1 MKLGSQRSMGCGA
14 AWLVAGAAIAC
25 GGAAGLAQTVE
36 APPFGTLTRAA
47 TPNDA
52 YFPDQWHL
60 ENRDA
65 NGFRLGVDLNARWAW
80 GFGRGAGVVVAVV
93 DNGVE
98 TGHPD
103 LAANMEGAPHFNF
116 DMGVANGDPQ
126 REEHNHGTAVAGLI
140 AAAGG
145 NGRGISG
152 IAPEA
157 RLASWVIYKTN
168 ASSSFVAADKM
179 AAMFRHENQRVAV
192 QNHSWAQATLK
203 LVRPSAAEEA
213 AIGEATRDGREG
225 KGVVM
230 VRAAGNIR
238 VEGRNANDDAY
249 VSDPRVIA
257 VGAARSD
264 GRVASYSNPGPC
276 LLVGAPSGDTG
287 FNFRSLLT
295 TDRAGSARG
304 YNQINFNNDLAD
316 YVFGSLGFEGTS
328 ASAPL
333 VSGICALMLSANPA
347 LSHREAQQILILAS
361 RHWDLADP
369 DLRATGAGFLFSHNL
384 GFGIP
389 DAALA
394 VTLARQWPVGAA
406 PLRTVERD
414 LPDGALAVPDAGL
427 RLAVAGEG
435 VPEALRSIVAA
446 PGLGP
451 LPISWA
457 APVPLADVGDGFGA
471 LPPGLAGKAALIR
484 RGGGAFADKIANV
497 ARAGAVLAV
506 VYNNEGTDEVRIMGG
521 TDFSAVPA
529 VFVGKSD
536 GEALAAWLAGNPGAQ
551 AGLSFAAAE
560 WSVEISDSLSL
571 EHVGLTLNWAH
582 ARRGDLR
589 VELISPSGAVSVMQ
603 RIGGDDSAVAEPWT
617 FYSTQHFFEPS
628 AGTWRARLLDQLP
641 GNTGSCAGGKL
652 LLRGRAIA
660 DGDRDGL
667 PDDWELA
674 RLGSISWKG
683 VDDSDGDGLSNMVE
697 WILKTDPASAPAPGP
712 ALRLQPAAPGV
723 LALSWPSHPFQV
735 RSVVASEE
743 LRAGV
748 AGEIAAPAMFPETR
762 LPVPTSGGPIGF
774 FWLK

>member
-1 MKLGSQRSMGCGA
+1 MKWFFPLPMSRGA
-14 AWLVAGAAIAC
+14 ARLAFVVAL
-25 GGAAGLAQTVE
+25 GGQGGWAQTVE
-36 APPFGTLTRAA
+36 VPPFGTLTRAA
-47 TPNDA
+47 APNDA
-52 YFPDQWHL
+52 YFSDQWHL
-60 ENRDA
+60 ENRDT
-65 NGFRLGVDLNARWAW
+65 NGFRLGVDLNAPWAW
-80 GFGRGAGVVVAVV
+80 GFGRGAGVIVAVV

-98 TGHPD
+98 TDHPD
-103 LAANMEGAPHFNF
+103 LAANMAGAPHFNF
-116 DMGVANGDPQ
+116 DMGVGIGDPQ

-140 AAAGG
+140 GAVAG

-152 IAPEA
+152 VAPEA
-157 RLASWVIYKTN
+157 RLASWVIYRTN
-168 ASSSFVAADKM
+168 ASSSFVPADKL
-179 AAMFRHENQRVAV
+179 AAMFRHEIQRVAV
-192 QNHSWAQATLK
+192 QNHSWAQATLR
-203 LVRPSAAEEA
+203 LVRPSAAEDE
-213 AIGEATRDGREG
+213 AIGEATRDGRAG
-225 KGVVM
+225 RGVVM

-316 YVFGSLGFEGTS
+316 YVFGTLGFEGTS

-333 VSGICALMLSANPA
+333 VSGICALVLSANPA
-347 LSHREAQQILILAS
+347 LSSREVRQILTLAS

-369 DLRATGAGFLFSHNL
+369 DVRRTGAGLLFSHNL
-384 GFGIP
+384 GFGLP

-394 VTLARQWPVGAA
+394 VTLARQWVAGVEPSQA
-406 PLRTVERD
+406 VERE
-414 LPDGALAVPDAGL
+414 LPAGTLAVPDAGL

-435 VPEALRSIVAA
+435 LPEALRSISAA

-451 LPISWA
+451 LPFAWA
-457 APVPLADVGDGFGA
+457 APAPLAHVGDGLGA
-471 LPPGLAGKAALIR
+471 PPPGLAGKAALIR

-506 VYNNEGTDEVRIMGG
+506 VYNNEGTDEVRVMGG
-521 TDFSAVPA
+521 TDFSEIPA
-529 VFVGKSD
+529 VFIGKSA
-536 GEALAAWLAGNPGAQ
+536 GEALAAWLAGNPGAL
-551 AGLSFAAAE
+551 ASLSFAAAE
-560 WSVEISDSLSL
+560 WSVHVSDTLSL

-589 VELISPSGAVSVMQ
+589 VELVSPSGTVSVMQ
-603 RIGGDDSAVAEPWT
+603 RIGGDDSAVVEPWT

-628 AGTWRARLLDQLP
+628 AGTWRVRLMDQLP
-641 GNTGSCAGGKL
+641 GNTGGCAGGKL

-660 DGDRDGL
+660 DGDGDGL

-674 RLGSISWKG
+674 RMGSMAQG
-683 VDDSDGDGLSNMVE
+683 AADDFDGDGLSNVVE
-697 WILKTDPASAPAPGP
+697 WVLKSDPSSPPLPGPTLRLEPASPGT
-712 ALRLQPAAPGV
+712 
-723 LALSWPSHPFQV
+723 LALSWPSHPFQPRRVV
-735 RSVVASEE
+735 RADD
-743 LRAGV
+743 LRV
-748 AGEIAAPAMFPETR
+748 AGGGEFLAPAMFPETR
-762 LPVPTSGGPIGF
+762 LPIRTSGASGGF